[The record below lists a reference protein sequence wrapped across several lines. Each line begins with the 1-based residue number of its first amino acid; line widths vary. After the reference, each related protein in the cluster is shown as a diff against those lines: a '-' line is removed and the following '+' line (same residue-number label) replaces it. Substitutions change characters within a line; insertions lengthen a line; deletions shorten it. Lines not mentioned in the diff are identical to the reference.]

1 MMEYYNYF
9 IGNRG
14 NMKKIIIL
22 IMALMIGLSNAFAID
37 LIEGRKVE
45 LSELFLLM
53 NVKQIKNFGD
63 LAG

>member
-1 MMEYYNYF
+1 MEYYNYF